1 MLPDKMKNDIRYSRD
16 AQRKLHRELIMKMA
30 KQSIKG
36 IDSEEFGELILDSM
50 DQRKTP
56 KQIEKIVQEKYG
68 VDKET
73 SHLMVHTVIKKA
85 NIISAY
91 LIAKKRNAKCFSLDS
106 PYNDKYDGMK
116 LPMDKFM
123 ELVPFMVETYAS
135 PTFHRKC

>member
-1 MLPDKMKNDIRYSRD
+1 MKPTISNNREL
-16 AQRKLHRELIMKMA
+16 QKQLHRKLIMEMS

-36 IDSEEFGELILDSM
+36 INTTEFGELILDSM

>member
-1 MLPDKMKNDIRYSRD
+1 
-16 AQRKLHRELIMKMA
+16 
-30 KQSIKG
+30 
-36 IDSEEFGELILDSM
+36 M

-85 NIISAY
+85 NIISQY
-91 LIAKKRNAKCFSLDS
+91 LVAKKRGVKCFSLDS
-106 PYNDKYDGMK
+106 PYDGRYDGMK

>member
-1 MLPDKMKNDIRYSRD
+1 
-16 AQRKLHRELIMKMA
+16 MKMA

-56 KQIEKIVQEKYG
+56 RQIEKLVQEKYG

-73 SHLMVHTVIKKA
+73 SHLMVHTVTKKA

-91 LIAKKRNAKCFSLDS
+91 LIAKKRGVTCFSLDS
-106 PYNDKYDGMK
+106 PYDGGYDGMK

>member
-1 MLPDKMKNDIRYSRD
+1 MKPTISNNREL
-16 AQRKLHRELIMKMA
+16 QKQLHRKLIMEMS

-36 IDSEEFGELILDSM
+36 INTTEFGELILDSM

-91 LIAKKRNAKCFSLDS
+91 LIAKERKAKCSSLDS

>member
-1 MLPDKMKNDIRYSRD
+1 MKPTISNNREL
-16 AQRKLHRELIMKMA
+16 QKQLHRKLIMEMS

-36 IDSEEFGELILDSM
+36 INTTEFGELILDSM

-91 LIAKKRNAKCFSLDS
+91 LIAKERKAKCFSLDS